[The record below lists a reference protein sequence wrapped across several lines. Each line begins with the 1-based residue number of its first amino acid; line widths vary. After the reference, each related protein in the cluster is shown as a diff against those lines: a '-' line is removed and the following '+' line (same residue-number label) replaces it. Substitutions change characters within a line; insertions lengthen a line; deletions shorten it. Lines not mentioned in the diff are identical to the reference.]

1 MHNYA
6 LLYISLAC
14 TLLAGN
20 SYAVSQQLRQYSASI
35 EQSAWQLTEK
45 TPLLCQLEHTIPN
58 FGNAVFH
65 SKASKALN
73 LHFELEMLRLPDAY
87 SLAEVLSMPPA
98 WRAGEPGKNVASMA
112 LLKQFNGELPK
123 KTAWTLLTELEQGY
137 SPTFYFADWY
147 SPFDNV
153 AAALNPVKFPPGY
166 QAFTECIAALLPYS
180 FEDIAFTVLSY
191 ESGSDQLTKESE
203 RRLSQIAEYLKH
215 DPQIEAIEL
224 QGYTDSYG
232 GRWMNEQ
239 LSVKRAEA
247 IKQFL
252 AAAGVANE
260 KVQIEGFGERRHV
273 ASNQTS
279 LGRATNR
286 RVVLQMARP

>member
-1 MHNYA
+1 MHNYG
-6 LLYISLAC
+6 LVFISLAC
-14 TLLAGN
+14 VLVTGSSVA
-20 SYAVSQQLRQYSASI
+20 AAKQLRQYSASI
-35 EQSAWQLTEK
+35 EQSVWQLTEQ
-45 TPLLCQLEHTIPN
+45 TPLLCQLEHAIPN
-58 FGNAVFH
+58 FGNAVFQ

-73 LHFELEMLRLPDAY
+73 LNFELKMLRLPDAY
-87 SLAEVLSMPPA
+87 SLAEVLSLPPA
-98 WRAGEPGKNVASMA
+98 WRAGEPGKNLASMT

-123 KTAWTLLTELEQGY
+123 KTAWTLLTELEQGF
-137 SPTFYFADWY
+137 SPTFYYADWY
-147 SPFDNV
+147 SPYDQV
-153 AAALNPVKFPPGY
+153 AAKLNPVQFGPGY
-166 QAFTECIAALLPYS
+166 FAFTECVASLLPFS

-191 ESGSDQLTKESE
+191 ESGSDQLTPESE
-203 RRLSQIAEYLKH
+203 RRLGQIAEYLQH
-215 DPQIEAIEL
+215 DSQIESIEL

-239 LSVKRAEA
+239 LSVKRAEK

-252 AAAGVANE
+252 AEAGVAGD
-260 KVQIEGFGERRHV
+260 KVQVDGFGERRHV

>member
-1 MHNYA
+1 MPNYVLKYSVLVCA
-6 LLYISLAC
+6 LASGSSL
-14 TLLAGN
+14 
-20 SYAVSQQLRQYSASI
+20 AVSQQLRQYSANI
-35 EQSAWQLTEK
+35 EQSSWQLTEK
-45 TPLLCQLEHTIPN
+45 TPLICQLEHAIPH
-58 FGNAVFH
+58 FGSAVFQ

-73 LHFELEMLRLPDAY
+73 LNFELQMLRLPDAY
-87 SLAEVLSMPPA
+87 SLAEVLSVPPA
-98 WRAGEPGKNVASMA
+98 WRPGEPGKSLASMT

-123 KTAWTLLTELEQGY
+123 KTAWTLLTELEQGF
-137 SPTFYFADWY
+137 SPTFYFADWH
-147 SPFDNV
+147 SPYDKV
-153 AAALNPVKFPPGY
+153 AAKLNPVQFAPGY
-166 QAFTECIAALLPYS
+166 YAFTECVANLLPYS

-191 ESGSDQLTKESE
+191 ETGSDLLTRESQ
-203 RRLSQIAEYLKH
+203 RRLSQIAQYLQH
-215 DPQIEAIEL
+215 DPQIDTIEL

-239 LSVKRAEA
+239 LSVKRAEK

-252 AAAGVANE
+252 TEAGVADD
-260 KVQIEGFGERRHV
+260 KVQIDGYGERRHV

>member
-1 MHNYA
+1 MHKYA
-6 LLYISLAC
+6 LVIISLTCA
-14 TLLAGN
+14 LANGN
-20 SYAVSQQLRQYSASI
+20 SYAMSKQLRQYSANI
-35 EQSAWQLTEK
+35 EQSQWQLTEK

-58 FGNAVFH
+58 FGNAIFQ

-73 LHFELEMLRLPDAY
+73 LNFELKMLRLPDAY
-87 SLAEVLSMPPA
+87 SLAEVLSTPPA
-98 WRAGEPGKNVASMA
+98 WRPGVPGKHLASME

-123 KTAWTLLTELEQGY
+123 KTAWTLLTELEQGF
-137 SPTFYFADWY
+137 SPTFYYEDWH
-147 SPFDNV
+147 SPFDQV
-153 AAALNPVKFPPGY
+153 AAKLNPVQFPAGY
-166 QAFTECIAALLPYS
+166 YAFTECVAALLPYS

-191 ESGSDQLTKESE
+191 ESGSDKLTPGSQ
-203 RRLSQIAEYLKH
+203 RRLRQIAEYLQY
-215 DPQIEAIEL
+215 DPQIESIEL

-239 LSVKRAEA
+239 LSVKRAEK

-252 AAAGVANE
+252 AEAGVAND
-260 KVQIEGFGERRHV
+260 KVLVDGFGERRHV

>member
-1 MHNYA
+1 MHKYA
-6 LLYISLAC
+6 LVIISLTC
-14 TLLAGN
+14 VLASGN
-20 SYAVSQQLRQYSASI
+20 SYAMSKQLRQYSANI
-35 EQSAWQLTEK
+35 EQSQWQLTEK
-45 TPLLCQLEHTIPN
+45 TPLLCQLEHAIPN
-58 FGNAVFH
+58 FGNAIFQ

-73 LHFELEMLRLPDAY
+73 LNFELKMLRLPDAY
-87 SLAEVLSMPPA
+87 SLAEVLSTPPA
-98 WRAGEPGKNVASMA
+98 WRPGVPGKHLASME

-123 KTAWTLLTELEQGY
+123 KTAWTLLTELEQGF
-137 SPTFYFADWY
+137 SPTFYYEDWH
-147 SPFDNV
+147 SPFDQV
-153 AAALNPVKFPPGY
+153 AAKLNPVQFPAGY
-166 QAFTECIAALLPYS
+166 YAFTECVAALLPYS

-191 ESGSDQLTKESE
+191 ESGSDQLTPGSQ
-203 RRLSQIAEYLKH
+203 RRLRQIAEYLQH
-215 DPQIEAIEL
+215 DPQIESIEL

-239 LSVKRAEA
+239 LSVKRAEK

-252 AAAGVANE
+252 AEAGVAND
-260 KVQIEGFGERRHV
+260 KVLVDGFGERRHV

>member
-1 MHNYA
+1 MHNYG
-6 LLYISLAC
+6 LIFISLAC
-14 TLLAGN
+14 ALVTQSSVAD
-20 SYAVSQQLRQYSASI
+20 AKQLRQYSASI

-45 TPLLCQLEHTIPN
+45 TPLLCQLEHAIPN
-58 FGNAVFH
+58 FGNAIFQ

-73 LHFELEMLRLPDAY
+73 LNFELKMLRLPDAY
-87 SLAEVLSMPPA
+87 SLAEVLSLPPA
-98 WRAGEPGKNVASMA
+98 WRAGEPGKNVANMA

-137 SPTFYFADWY
+137 SPTFYYADWH
-147 SPFDNV
+147 SPYDQV
-153 AAALNPVKFPPGY
+153 AAKLNPVQFSPGY
-166 QAFTECIAALLPYS
+166 VAFSQCIASLLPFN

-191 ESGSDQLTKESE
+191 ESGSDQLTRESK
-203 RRLSQIAEYLKH
+203 RRLGQIAEYLQH
-215 DPQIEAIEL
+215 DPQIESIEL

-239 LSVKRAEA
+239 LSVKRAEK

-252 AAAGVANE
+252 AEAGVAGD
-260 KVQIEGFGERRHV
+260 KVQVDGFGERRHV
-273 ASNQTS
+273 ASNQTG

>member
-6 LLYISLAC
+6 LIFISLAGV
-14 TLLAGN
+14 LVSGN

-35 EQSAWQLTEK
+35 EQSTWQLTQQ

-58 FGNAVFH
+58 FGNAVFK
-65 SKASKALN
+65 SEASKALN
-73 LHFELEMLRLPDAY
+73 LEFELRMLRMPDTY
-87 SLAEVLSMPPA
+87 GLAEVLSMPPA
-98 WRAGEPGKNVASMA
+98 WRAGEPGKNVASME

-123 KTAWTLLTELEQGY
+123 KLAWTLLTELEQGY

-147 SPFDNV
+147 SPYDHV
-153 AAALNPVKFPPGY
+153 AAKLNPVQFPPGY
-166 QAFTECIAALLPYS
+166 HAFTECIARLLPYS

-191 ESGSDQLTKESE
+191 ESGSDQLTRESE
-203 RRLSQIAEYLKH
+203 RRLKQIAEYLRY
-215 DPQIEAIEL
+215 DPKIETIEL

-239 LSVKRAEA
+239 LSVQRAEK
-247 IKQFL
+247 IKQYL
-252 AAAGVANE
+252 AEAGVADE
-260 KVQIEGFGERRHV
+260 KVQVEGFGERRHV
-273 ASNQTS
+273 APNDTS

>member
-6 LLYISLAC
+6 LIFISLAC
-14 TLLAGN
+14 ALASGN
-20 SYAVSQQLRQYSASI
+20 SYAVAKQLRQYSASI
-35 EQSAWQLTEK
+35 EQSEWQLTAK

-58 FGNAVFH
+58 FGNAVFQ

-73 LHFELEMLRLPDAY
+73 LNFELKMLRLPDAY
-87 SLAEVLSMPPA
+87 SLAEVLSLPPA
-98 WRAGEPGKNVASMA
+98 WRPGEPGKNLASMT

-123 KTAWTLLTELEQGY
+123 KTAWTLLTELEQGF
-137 SPTFYFADWY
+137 SPTFYYEDWH
-147 SPFDNV
+147 SPYDQV
-153 AAALNPVKFPPGY
+153 AARLNPVQFPPGY
-166 QAFTECIAALLPYS
+166 YAFNECVAGLLSYS

-191 ESGSDQLTKESE
+191 ESGSDKLTRESQ
-203 RRLSQIAEYLKH
+203 RRLRQIAEYLQH
-215 DPQIEAIEL
+215 DPQIESIEL

-239 LSVKRAEA
+239 LSVKRAEK

-252 AAAGVANE
+252 AEAGVAND
-260 KVQIEGFGERRHV
+260 KVRVDGFGERRHV

>member
-6 LLYISLAC
+6 LVFISLAC
-14 TLLAGN
+14 ALASGN

-58 FGNAVFH
+58 FGNAVFQ

-73 LHFELEMLRLPDAY
+73 LNFELKMLRLPDAY
-87 SLAEVLSMPPA
+87 SLAEVMSMPPA
-98 WRAGEPGKNVASMA
+98 WRAGEPGKNLASMA

-123 KTAWTLLTELEQGY
+123 KTAWTLLTELEQGF
-137 SPTFYFADWY
+137 SPTFYFADWH
-147 SPFDNV
+147 SPYDHV
-153 AAALNPVKFPPGY
+153 AAKLNPVQFPPGY
-166 QAFTECIAALLPYS
+166 QAFTECVAALLPYS

-191 ESGSDQLTKESE
+191 ESGSDQLTRESE
-203 RRLSQIAEYLKH
+203 RRLKQIAEYLQH

-252 AAAGVANE
+252 AAAGIANE
-260 KVQIEGFGERRHV
+260 KVQVEGYGERRHV